1 MPPDLPPDY
10 YLRNFQALV
19 DGVSVRYGDLLSAD
33 EHRWLA
39 RYRGCTVD
47 ARCLYVR
54 LLTRTRSVFRQQKLY
69 YAEIGDLDAAVQTL
83 VDAELMTVDPP
94 FEAETHLPL
103 YVKAE
108 LAAACRNHV
117 ARTHARDALV
127 QALSSEPDALGF
139 DATALAAHGPV
150 LQIEDESHFTV
161 FRLLYFG
168 NLYQDLTEFVLR
180 DLGLMRYEPYPIDT
194 DTRAFRSRAQ
204 IDAHIQ
210 YYAVRGLVEDANALD
225 TETLLAV
232 HGVLP
237 TPDAGDRAL
246 YRRVGRFTNDIAR
259 ALERRGDTDAALALY
274 ATTEWPPSRERRAR
288 VLAATDRADDA
299 LALCEAIGANP
310 IDADEAEFATGF
322 AQRLLRKL
330 GRRGPVPAPAKPV
343 EITLD
348 LAPEHPRVEV
358 CVATHFGADGS
369 CHYTENTLFAGVFG
383 LAFWDI
389 IFSAVAGAFH
399 NPFQHAPADFRE
411 PDFRRVRADAIGAR
425 LQALAAP
432 GALAEQVNAT
442 YAAKHGLANPAVYWA
457 ALDAALLEVALDR
470 IPLAH
475 WLGVFDHMLNDLG
488 NSRAGFPDLVHFPA
502 AGGYQLIEVKAPGD
516 RLQKNQLRWM
526 AQFTAL
532 GIPHLVA
539 HVRWSEQSASA

>member
-1 MPPDLPPDY
+1 
-10 YLRNFQALV
+10 
-19 DGVSVRYGDLLSAD
+19 
-33 EHRWLA
+33 
-39 RYRGCTVD
+39 
-47 ARCLYVR
+47 
-54 LLTRTRSVFRQQKLY
+54 
-69 YAEIGDLDAAVQTL
+69 GDLDAAVQAL
-83 VDAELMTVDPP
+83 VDAALMTVDPP
-94 FEAETHLPL
+94 FEAESHLSL

-108 LAAACRNHV
+108 LAAACSDGA

-127 QALSSEPDALGF
+127 QTLSSEPERLGF
-139 DATALAAHGPV
+139 EATALAAHGPV

-180 DLGLMRYEPYPIDT
+180 DLGLMRYEPYPIDA
-194 DTRAFRSRAQ
+194 DTRAFCSRAR

-210 YYAVRGLVEDANALD
+210 YYAVRGLVDDANALD
-225 TETLLAV
+225 SDTLLAV
-232 HGVLP
+232 HSVLP
-237 TPDAGDRAL
+237 TPEPDDRAL

-274 ATTEWPPSRERRAR
+274 TTTEWPPSRERRAR

-299 LALCEAIGANP
+299 LALCDAIAAAP
-310 IDADEAEFATGF
+310 IDADEAEFAAGF

-330 GRRGPVPAPAKPV
+330 GRRGPVPAPAKPT

-348 LAPEHPRVEV
+348 LAPEAPSVER
-358 CVATHFGADGS
+358 CVAQHFGSDGS
-369 CHYTENTLFAGVFG
+369 CHYTENTLFTGVFG

-389 IFSAVAGAFH
+389 IFRAVPGAFH

-411 PDFRRVRADAIGAR
+411 PDFRRVRAAAIGER
-425 LQALAAP
+425 LQSLAAP
-432 GALAEQVNAT
+432 GALAERAHAT
-442 YAAKHGLANPAVYWA
+442 YAAKHGIANPAVHWS
-457 ALDAALLEVALDR
+457 ALEETLLDTALER

-488 NSRAGFPDLVHFPA
+488 SYRAGFPDLVHFPA
-502 AGGYQLIEVKAPGD
+502 SGGYQLIEVKAPGD

-539 HVRWSEQSASA
+539 HVRWSELPASA